1 MNDQTRES
9 TGGSQLD
16 SDIAALVR
24 SVRRQ
29 TVAIW
34 VLVGLLA
41 LGFGVPWLK
50 YFRFKLAQPA
60 AAHQVATQGTEL
72 EPEPA
77 FDNEFYARPLE
88 EKIARATVILLTRLE
103 KTGER
108 HREVVAEIIKQ
119 KPGVRLYYKVGD
131 EYEPLS
137 HAPTPSCQDC
147 EGQGQVVFMLGNP
160 ASMVYSFTYEGE
172 RLEMGGMPI
181 TELRRQAAE
190 SLGKQ

>member
-1 MNDQTRES
+1 MNDQSGAPTGDSRSES
-9 TGGSQLD
+9 E
-16 SDIAALVR
+16 IAALVR
-24 SVRRQ
+24 SLRRQ
-29 TVAIW
+29 TLAIW
-34 VLVGLLA
+34 ALVALLA
-41 LGFGVPWLK
+41 LAFGTPWFSYLR
-50 YFRFKLAQPA
+50 FRLAHPA
-60 AAHQVATQGTEL
+60 ADSQKATQGAEA

-77 FDNEFYARPLE
+77 FDNDFYARPLE
-88 EKIARATVILLTRLE
+88 EKISRATVILLTRLE

-137 HAPTPSCQDC
+137 HAPTQACQDC

-160 ASMVYSFTYEGE
+160 ASMVYSVTYEGE

-181 TELRRQAAE
+181 TELRRQAAA
-190 SLGKQ
+190 SLVKQ